1 MTISE
6 KRRALR
12 SLLDGSG
19 TVVVPGAY
27 DCVSAGLIEQA
38 GFPAVYIGS
47 YAISAS
53 AFGLPD
59 VGLVSMSEMVDRVKQ
74 VVDTVSVPVI
84 ADAENGFNEA
94 ANVWRT
100 VRAFEQAGA
109 SAIHIEDHEFG
120 KHADV
125 PQVILPLEYMLGK
138 VRAAL
143 DAREDPDF
151 LIVARTDAAWA
162 TGDVDESVRRA
173 NAFTR
178 AGADM
183 VFLTGL
189 SPPVLGGIR
198 DRIEGKVMVVD
209 TPESSVADEESAG
222 ADVVLYYGLTLYA
235 AYAGVELALAR
246 FKEERDQNRLSDVLA
261 DPQEFERFI
270 DYDGFAARTR
280 KYGPG
285 RADDPS
291 DR

>member
-6 KRRALR
+6 RRAALR
-12 SLLDGSG
+12 SLIDEGG

-59 VGLVSMSEMVDRVKQ
+59 VGLVGLSEMVDRVKQ
-74 VVDTVSVPVI
+74 VVDAVSIPVI
-84 ADAENGFNEA
+84 ADAENGFNDA

-100 VRAFEQAGA
+100 VRSFERAGA

-125 PQVILPLEYMLGK
+125 PQVILPLERMLGK

-143 DAREDPDF
+143 DAREDPGF

-162 TGDVDESVRRA
+162 TGDVDEAVRRA
-173 NAFTR
+173 NAFSE

-189 SPPVLGGIR
+189 APPVLGDVR
-198 DRIEGKVMVVD
+198 DRIAGKVVTVD
-209 TPESSVADEESAG
+209 TPGYAVVDDERAG
-222 ADVVLYYGLTLYA
+222 ANVVLYYGLTLRA
-235 AYAGVELALAR
+235 AYAGVKLALAR
-246 FKEERDQNRLSDVLA
+246 FEEEKDENRLSGVVA
-261 DPQEFERFI
+261 GAQEFERFI
-270 DYDGFAARTR
+270 GYDDFAARTR
-280 KYGPG
+280 KYGP
-285 RADDPS
+285 
-291 DR
+291 

>member
-6 KRRALR
+6 KRRVLR
-12 SLLDGSG
+12 SLLDGGG
-19 TVVVPGAY
+19 TMVVPGAY
-27 DCVSAGLIEQA
+27 DCVSAGLIEQS

-59 VGLVSMSEMVDRVKQ
+59 VGLVGMSEMVDRVKQ

-84 ADAENGFNEA
+84 ADAENGFNDA

-109 SAIHIEDHEFG
+109 SAIHVEDHEFG

-125 PQVILPLEYMLGK
+125 PQVILPLEHMLAK

-151 LIVARTDAAWA
+151 LIVARTDAAWT
-162 TGDVDESVRRA
+162 TGDVDEAVRRA
-173 NAFTR
+173 NAFTQ

-183 VFLTGL
+183 VFLTGI

-209 TPESSVADEESAG
+209 TPGSSVADEESAG

-235 AYAGVELALAR
+235 AHAGVELALAR
-246 FKEERDQNRLSDVLA
+246 FKEERDQNRLSDVLTDA
-261 DPQEFERFI
+261 KEFERFI
-270 DYDGFAARTR
+270 DYDDFAARTR

-285 RADDPS
+285 RTDGPS
-291 DR
+291 GR